1 MLLSYLQLL
10 LSFRQLNSY
19 ALGLRRFMLT
29 FLKDLLGA
37 DRAAAATQAV
47 PRPRLTFEPVQLKRP
62 IYVIGDV
69 HGCVDLLRAAEE
81 RIRKDLQEEALLPLV
96 VLLGDYVDRGPYSA
110 AVLDHLT
117 ETSPQEFERILLC
130 GNHDAAF
137 LAFIDDPESNLGW
150 IEYGGRQT
158 LVSYGIEPDKFID
171 RGRRGIRELRELMSV
186 VIPKAHRRLLSSLP
200 VYLQIGSLLLVH
212 AGVRP
217 GIPLDQQNDD
227 DLMWIREPFLAK
239 GPEIPLFVVHGH
251 TPAKQVQ
258 FGPRRIGIDTAALTT
273 GHLTVLKIQ
282 DRRFSL
288 I

>member
-1 MLLSYLQLL
+1 
-10 LSFRQLNSY
+10 
-19 ALGLRRFMLT
+19 MLT
-29 FLKDLLGA
+29 FLKGLLGA
-37 DRAAAATQAV
+37 DRTV
-47 PRPRLTFEPVQLKRP
+47 VGGEVLPRSRLTLDSFQLRRP

-69 HGCVDLLRAAEE
+69 HGCVDLLLAAEQ
-81 RIRKDLQEEALLPLV
+81 RIMSDLQDEALLPFV
-96 VLLGDYVDRGPYSA
+96 VMLGDYVDRGPYSA

-117 ETSPQEFERILLC
+117 APSPQEFERILIC

-137 LAFIDDPESNLGW
+137 LAFISDPENNLGW

-158 LVSYGIEPDKFID
+158 LISYGIEPDKFID
-171 RGRRGIRELRELMSV
+171 RGRHGIKELRELMSV
-186 VIPKAHRRLLSSLP
+186 VIPDAHKKLLASLP

-217 GIPLDQQNDD
+217 GTPLDQQSDD
-227 DLMWIREPFLAK
+227 DLMWIREPFLER

-273 GHLTVLKIQ
+273 GHLTVLKIK